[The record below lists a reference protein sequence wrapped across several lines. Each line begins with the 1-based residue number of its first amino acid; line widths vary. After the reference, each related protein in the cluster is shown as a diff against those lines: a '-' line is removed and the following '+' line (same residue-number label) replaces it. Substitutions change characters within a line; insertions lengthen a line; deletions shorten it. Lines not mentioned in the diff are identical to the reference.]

1 MSKLSPYF
9 PTLNRRIIASKRH
22 GNDVAFLVEA
32 GQAFILTYGQIVLD
46 GSGTRLKIL
55 GQKPLTADEA
65 QYALKTI
72 FAEAKAAEPILLEI
86 ASKCDSVC
94 FETIDSSTVVSPF
107 FSELEIFL
115 SHQKTR
121 GPNM

>member
-32 GQAFILTYGQIVLD
+32 GQAFILTYGQIIE
-46 GSGTRLKIL
+46 GSRLKIL
-55 GQKPLTADEA
+55 GQKTLTAEQA
-65 QYALKTI
+65 EYALKTI
-72 FAEAKAAEPILLEI
+72 FAETVTVEPILLEV
-86 ASKCDSVC
+86 ASRCDSVC
-94 FETIDSSTVVSPF
+94 FETVDSATIVSPF